1 MLTSACACVFVCAH
15 CCSNA
20 RNMIVHDSLY
30 NYIYVDCLNHLHLP
44 QGVCFFLTFF
54 ISAVVHEYIISL
66 ALKFFYPVLL
76 VMFLGFGVFFVYLT
90 RFLGTSGRAWNIFF
104 WSVKNECRS
113 VSGT

>member
-1 MLTSACACVFVCAH
+1 
-15 CCSNA
+15 
-20 RNMIVHDSLY
+20 MIVHDSLY

-104 WSVKNECRS
+104 WSVENECRS